1 MTILHYELQRKNS
14 HEGTYRLLSICQYDS
29 DSTTGAV
36 WAGKVVRLFAPKLSQ
51 QGILC

>member
-14 HEGTYRLLSICQYDS
+14 HEGTYRLLSIRQYDS

-36 WAGKVVRLFAPKLSQ
+36 WAGKVVRLFSPKLSQ